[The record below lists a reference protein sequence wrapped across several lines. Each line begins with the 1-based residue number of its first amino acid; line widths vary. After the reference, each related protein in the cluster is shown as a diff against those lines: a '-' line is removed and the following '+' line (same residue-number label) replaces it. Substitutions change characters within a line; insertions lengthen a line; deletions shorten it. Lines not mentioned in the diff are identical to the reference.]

1 MHAMLNW
8 LLAVCCSCSL
18 GRLLLQLLQLR
29 GSNSDETIIVDEF
42 VPDVLPLDVSIF
54 MESTMRK
61 TWLFVKNRATE
72 GFSLTAP
79 RWR

>member
-18 GRLLLQLLQLR
+18 GRLLLQLR
-29 GSNSDETIIVDEF
+29 GSNFDESITVDEF
-42 VPDVLPLDVSIF
+42 FPDVLPLDVSIF

-61 TWLFVKNRATE
+61 AWLFGKN
-72 GFSLTAP
+72 
-79 RWR
+79 